1 MTKQNNAAVFA
12 QAFRHFQADFVSEG
26 HARTYSLSAMLKNLQ
41 STDPDK
47 QAQTKTEA
55 IATLNQVAGALADL
69 TAEGAGKP
77 SADVLMLL
85 GGVVALCAD
94 VINADTYAHYQE
106 KGNGHETK

>member
-55 IATLNQVAGALADL
+55 IATLNQVAGALNLDR
-69 TAEGAGKP
+69 GF
-77 SADVLMLL
+77 
-85 GGVVALCAD
+85 
-94 VINADTYAHYQE
+94 
-106 KGNGHETK
+106 

>member
-47 QAQTKTEA
+47 HRGHCNAQSGCRCIGRSDRRGRGQA
-55 IATLNQVAGALADL
+55 VCR
-69 TAEGAGKP
+69 
-77 SADVLMLL
+77 
-85 GGVVALCAD
+85 CAD
-94 VINADTYAHYQE
+94 VARRRGGAVRRRD
-106 KGNGHETK
+106 